1 MSQLNNYNEFNFAL
15 VPLTLLILVI
25 LCYKFILSSFSNGA
39 PSLPP
44 GPYSLPIVGYLPF
57 LGPDLHK
64 QFTNMA
70 HTYGPIFKFYV
81 GSKLHVVINTPDL
94 AKVVVRDQDE
104 IFANHNL
111 TVAASIIT
119 YGGQDIAW
127 AQNNS
132 HWRNLRK
139 IFVHE
144 VLSNKNLEACSPFR
158 RDEVRKTIKNVYG
171 KIGTKVNI
179 SEISFTTEA
188 NVLTNM
194 VWENSSNKGA
204 KDGHLGVELQM
215 VVSKIVELLGKPNA
229 SDFFPSL
236 AWFDLQGVAH
246 DMKKQL
252 KKMDKILESIID
264 DRIKSNNKRLED
276 GVWHEPKKDFLQ
288 ILLEFKDREDATSLN
303 FIQIK
308 ALLQDIMVAG
318 TETTTTMIE
327 WAMAEIINNHN
338 VMKKVHEELEQV
350 VGVNNI
356 VEESHLPKLKY
367 LDATI
372 KETSRLHPVAPL
384 LVPRS
389 PSKTCNIGGYTIL
402 KGCNVFVNVWSIQR
416 DPRYWDNPLEFNPER
431 FLTNYKGTNHW
442 DYNGNNLKFFP
453 FGSGRRL
460 CPGLPLGE
468 KMLMYVLA
476 SLLHSFNWSLPMG
489 EERDLSEKFGITLK
503 KRNPLVAIPSQR
515 LPDVS
520 FYM

>member
-1 MSQLNNYNEFNFAL
+1 MSQPNHIYHNLELNI
-15 VPLTLLILVI
+15 VVTLFIIASIL
-25 LCYKFILSSFSNGA
+25 YKFVFSTPSNDA
-39 PSLPP
+39 SSLPP

-57 LGPDLHK
+57 LGHKLHK

-70 HTYGPIFKFYV
+70 RTYGPIFKFYV
-81 GSKLHVVINTPDL
+81 GSKLHIVINTPDL

-127 AQNNS
+127 AQNNA

-139 IFVHE
+139 IFVQE
-144 VLSNKNLEACSPFR
+144 VLNNKNLDACSPFR
-158 RDEVRKTIKNVYG
+158 RDEFRWKTIKNVYG

-179 SEISFTTEA
+179 SEICFMTEA

-194 VWENSSNKGA
+194 VWENSNASNKR
-204 KDGHLGVELQM
+204 ELQT
-215 VVSKIVELLGKPNA
+215 VVSKIVELLGKPNV

-236 AWFDLQGVAH
+236 AWFDLQGVAR
-246 DMKKQL
+246 DMKEQL
-252 KKMDKILESIID
+252 KKIDRILEGVINERML
-264 DRIKSNNKRLED
+264 RIESNTKSLD
-276 GVWHEPKKDFLQ
+276 GKKDFLQ
-288 ILLEFKDREDATSLN
+288 ILLELKDLN
-303 FIQIK
+303 LIQVK

-318 TETTTTMIE
+318 TETTMKMIE
-327 WAMAEIINNHN
+327 WAMTEILNNSN
-338 VMKKVHEELEQV
+338 VMKKVHEELEDI
-350 VGVNNI
+350 VGVNTI
-356 VEESHLPKLKY
+356 VEESHLLKLKY

-416 DPRYWDNPLEFNPER
+416 DPRYWDNPLEFNPDR
-431 FLTNYKGTNHW
+431 FLKNHW
-442 DYNGNNLKFFP
+442 DYSGNNLKYFP
-453 FGSGRRL
+453 FGSGRRH

-476 SLLHSFNWSLPMG
+476 SLLHSFDWSLPKG
-489 EERDLSEKFGITLK
+489 EENDFLEKFDITLK

-515 LPDVS
+515 LPDAS
-520 FYM
+520 LYM